1 MSNEA
6 VGAYISSVT
15 FNNGARLNVNA
26 DDIVVFVGPNN
37 AGKSQSLRDIYFL
50 AARQMQ
56 NVVISNIEVN
66 KYPKK
71 IESLLETLSEGIKTH
86 NYTQYQFLQWSLTFN
101 DNTEQRFQ
109 QCLDYGGFR
118 ELFIANLN
126 TTNRLQICSPAQII
140 N

>member
-15 FNNGARLNVNA
+15 FNNGERLNVNA

-50 AARQMQ
+50 AASQMQ

-71 IESLLETLSEGIKTH
+71 IESLLETLSAGIKTR
-86 NYTQYQFLQWSLTFN
+86 NYTQYRFLQWSLTLNDVRNNGFN
-101 DNTEQRFQ
+101 DV
-109 QCLDYGGFR
+109 
-118 ELFIANLN
+118 
-126 TTNRLQICSPAQII
+126 QIMGDFE
-140 N
+140 NFL